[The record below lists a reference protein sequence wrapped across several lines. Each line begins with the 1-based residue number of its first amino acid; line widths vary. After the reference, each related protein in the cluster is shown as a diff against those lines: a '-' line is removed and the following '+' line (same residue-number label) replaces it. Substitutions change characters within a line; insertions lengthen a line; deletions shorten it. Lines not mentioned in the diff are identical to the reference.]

1 MAMTPEQFLTQ
12 VKLGRLL
19 PVYLFVGPDGYKRD
33 KCRRALIEYW
43 LAEGEEREQG
53 LTRLDLDDTT
63 LADAMDDAM
72 SYSLFASK
80 RVIWITSAEVALPR
94 GKDTEGAAEP
104 VARFLKNPPPG
115 VMVILQC
122 SRFEF
127 DNEDKAKLERVQKFY
142 SCVVAQ
148 VEFPH
153 PTPLEARALAQ
164 LLARDSGLRLAPDA
178 MELLIEATGANAT
191 RISIELEKLGLLT
204 GEGGAV
210 TLEQVQKM
218 VPDARESTIFVLVAA
233 MGRRDRKTALEV
245 LDTLVR
251 EGEYLPLALSF
262 LAGQFRMAMTA
273 KEARLAGAAQIQQ
286 YFSRQGV
293 PMWKARAEQVAQ
305 TAQAFTL
312 AQMQAAVQG
321 LFKADRGLRDIRP
334 DDRTVMEQFILALTA
349 AG

>member
-1 MAMTPEQFLTQ
+1 MPMTPEQFLTQ

-19 PVYLFVGPDGYKRD
+19 PAYLFVGPDGYKRD
-33 KCRRALIEYW
+33 KCRKALVESW

-53 LTRLDLDDTT
+53 LTRLDLDEIK
-63 LADAMDDAM
+63 LSDAMDDAA
-72 SYSLFASK
+72 SYSLFATK
-80 RVIWITSAEVALPR
+80 RVVWITSAEVALPR

-115 VMVILQC
+115 VIVILQC

-127 DNEDKAKLERVQKFY
+127 DGDDKAKIERVQKFY
-142 SCVVAQ
+142 SCLVGQ

-164 LLARDSGLRLAPDA
+164 LLARDGGLRLTPEA
-178 MELLIEATGANAT
+178 MELLVEATGNNST
-191 RISIELEKLGLLT
+191 RLAIEVEKLGLLT

-210 TLEQVQKM
+210 TAEQVQRM
-218 VPDARESTIFVLVAA
+218 VPDARESTIFALVAA
-233 MGRRDRKTALEV
+233 MGRRDRKGALEV

-262 LAGQFRMAMTA
+262 LAGQFRMAITA
-273 KEARLAGAAQIQQ
+273 KESRLVGAPQIQQ

-312 AQMQAAVQG
+312 PQMQAAVQG

-334 DDRTVMEQFILALTA
+334 DDRTVMEQLILALTA
-349 AG
+349 